1 MAALNQNHRLYWTDF
16 HARLHQRLKK
26 PRPGSRSNEKPSD
39 LLPQGQSVLIAVS
52 GGQDSVAL
60 AGLLTGLRSKWNWQ
74 LAIAHCNHRWAPIED
89 EAATHVEQLAQSL
102 DLPFFLSVAEEPPKG
117 EAGAREWRYARLG
130 EIAQQSSFGAVVT
143 GHTASDRAETLL
155 HNLARGSGL
164 DGLTS
169 LGWQRPFEF
178 ESRQSKSRAS
188 RTTPSIASTQAL
200 QLVRPLLDFTR
211 AETAEICQQL
221 GLTIWEDP
229 VNQDLSYARNRMR
242 HRVLPELITQIN
254 PRAAEH
260 LAQTAELLEAD
271 VQYLER
277 QAQTLRQRAETSTG
291 LNRRLL
297 KDAPLALQRRAVRQF
312 LQQRLPQ
319 QPNGHQV
326 EKFVGLLQ
334 APQGSQTDPFP
345 GGSIARVV
353 GDWVRLEAENAQ
365 PSS

>member
-1 MAALNQNHRLYWTDF
+1 MAVPNRSLQQSHWSDY
-16 HARLHQRLKK
+16 HARLHQRLKT
-26 PRPGSRSNEKPSD
+26 PRPGSRPNEKPCY
-39 LLPQGQSVLIAVS
+39 LLPQGQSILIAVS

-60 AGLLTGLRSKWNWQ
+60 AGLLARLRSKWNWQ
-74 LAIAHCNHRWAPIED
+74 LAIAHCNHRWAAIED
-89 EAATHVEQLAQSL
+89 EAAIQVEQLAQL
-102 DLPFFLSVAEEPPKG
+102 LELPFFLRIAEEPPQG
-117 EAGAREWRYARLG
+117 EARARDWRYAQLR
-130 EIAQQSSFGAVVT
+130 EIAEQAHFDAVVT

-164 DGLTS
+164 DGLAS
-169 LGWQRPFEF
+169 LSWQRPFEF
-178 ESRQSKSRAS
+178 ASSRFKSRAS
-188 RTTPSIASTQAL
+188 RVHPPPASAQAL
-200 QLVRPLLDFTR
+200 QLVRPILDFTR
-211 AETAEICQQL
+211 AETAEICKTL
-221 GLTIWEDP
+221 GLSIWEDP
-229 VNQDLSYARNRMR
+229 VNQDPSYARNRMR
-242 HRVLPELITQIN
+242 HRVLPELTRQIN

-277 QAQTLRQRAETSTG
+277 QAQSLRQRAETSTG

-345 GGSIARVV
+345 GGSIARVS
-353 GDWVRLEAENAQ
+353 GDWVCLD
-365 PSS
+365 P